1 MCLGVGWVRV
11 DVPRDDPRFGVAQP
25 CPSCSLVQERR
36 QARLFRMANIPPY
49 FANVDF
55 ASYPV
60 SDATVDA
67 VRELRRWAT
76 NPPPLPR
83 SLFIWGSY
91 GVGKTG
97 LALSILRARV
107 LDTGAPSLF
116 LTTPTLLDR
125 IRATYSRS
133 PDSASEPEV
142 LGAVKNTTL
151 LVLDDVGSERVN
163 DWVQEK
169 LFVIINHRHDYH
181 METIFTSNLS
191 PAQLV
196 RHLGERTAWR
206 ILEMCAVVHL
216 DGPNLRLP
224 DAGEQP

>member
-1 MCLGVGWVRV
+1 
-11 DVPRDDPRFGVAQP
+11 
-25 CPSCSLVQERR
+25 
-36 QARLFRMANIPPY
+36 
-49 FANVDF
+49 
-55 ASYPV
+55 
-60 SDATVDA
+60 
-67 VRELRRWAT
+67 
-76 NPPPLPR
+76 
-83 SLFIWGSY
+83 
-91 GVGKTG
+91 
-97 LALSILRARV
+97 
-107 LDTGAPSLF
+107 
-116 LTTPTLLDR
+116 
-125 IRATYSRS
+125 
-133 PDSASEPEV
+133 V